1 MAITSKQKIE
11 ARRKQENEYRIM
23 REKLLEIATA
33 SDTSNA
39 DRIAAI
45 NTIYM
50 LDSNTLPAPHLYYI
64 KD

>member
-33 SDTSNA
+33 SDTSNT

-45 NTIYM
+45 NTIYT
-50 LDSNTLPAPHLYYI
+50 LDSNILPAPHLYYI
-64 KD
+64 ND